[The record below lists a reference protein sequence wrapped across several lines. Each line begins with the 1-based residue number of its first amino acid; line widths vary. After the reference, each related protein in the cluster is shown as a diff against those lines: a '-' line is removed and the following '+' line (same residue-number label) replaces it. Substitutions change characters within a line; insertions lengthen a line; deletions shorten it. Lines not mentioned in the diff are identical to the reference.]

1 MDEQR
6 KFSRLQFSADATLEI
21 EGPEAPAPLIDISV
35 KGAMVEKP
43 AEWEV
48 MLGQRGRLRIH
59 LDDSEVNMEMKV
71 EVARVTEDRLGL
83 RCVSIDVDSLTHLR
97 RLLELNLGDPALVE
111 RELSDLE

>member
-1 MDEQR
+1 MP
-6 KFSRLQFSADATLEI
+6 FSADTTLDI
-21 EGPEAPAPLIDISV
+21 EGLEAPAPLIDISV

-43 AEWEV
+43 TEPEV
-48 MLGQRGRLRIH
+48 TPGQSGRLRIH

-83 RCVSIDVDSLTHLR
+83 RYVSIDVDSLTHLR